1 MFVRGPGITGGTH
14 ASNVGGNV
22 DLAPTFL
29 DLAGVPI
36 PPQVDGRSIA
46 PLLRGELEPD
56 QLGKDTVTGWRTSF
70 LVEHYALADWPKG
83 YTPGVTRIND
93 CPANTYR
100 ALRVI
105 DAAHGK
111 NLLYVEMTMVQE

>member
-1 MFVRGPGITGGTH
+1 MFVRGPGITGGTR

-46 PLLRGELEPD
+46 PLLRGEL
-56 QLGKDTVTGWRTSF
+56 GAGGG
-70 LVEHYALADWPKG
+70 A
-83 YTPGVTRIND
+83 TPVL
-93 CPANTYR
+93 
-100 ALRVI
+100 ALRRLDMPVSTR
-105 DAAHGK
+105 ARP
-111 NLLYVEMTMVQE
+111 